1 VCEDSLICDLAE
13 TYHLFNYREQ
23 SPELV
28 AVLCFG
34 LRDDSRVKLALANS
48 KLTLEQIL
56 TARMV
61 DELAWL
67 HWSKTKD
74 GSKNRNQPPSIL
86 KALTEE
92 KREEAEVFLTADEFN
107 EAWEKIINAE
117 QHNR

>member
-1 VCEDSLICDLAE
+1 MCEDSLICDLAE

-23 SPELV
+23 SPKLV

-34 LRDDSRVKLALANS
+34 LRDDSRVKMTLGNS
-48 KLTLEQIL
+48 KITLEQIL
-56 TARMV
+56 MSRMV

-74 GSKNRNQPPSIL
+74 GAKNRNRPPSVL

-92 KREEAEVFLTADEFN
+92 KKEETEVFLTADEFN
-107 EAWEKIINAE
+107 EAWESMINAE
-117 QHNR
+117 HNR